1 MLVFMAKKSHP
12 RSRHKA
18 VYHVRNW
25 SEYDQALVKR
35 GWLTVWVSD
44 EVLAMWQHAGPP
56 QGGAQFTN
64 SDQAIEA
71 MLTVKE
77 VFHLTNRASE
87 GFLRSQFELL
97 ELALPVADH
106 TTLSRRGKQLSV
118 KLPKRAQG
126 PLYLVMDSSG
136 LKVFG
141 EGEWKVGQHGYSK
154 RRTWRKLHL
163 LVDSAS
169 AEIQAAFLSAAGVH
183 DADLV
188 QPALTEVEQPVLS
201 LAADGAYDKR
211 KVYQALQACAPA
223 AGVNIP
229 PRKDARIWQH
239 GNVKAPPLPRDENL
253 GTIRKSGRRKW
264 KQSSAYH
271 RRSLAETA
279 VFRIKTMFGNHL
291 TTRLT
296 ATQKTQAMIRCKTLN
311 QMTHL
316 GMPQSHWVG

>member
-1 MLVFMAKKSHP
+1 
-12 RSRHKA
+12 
-18 VYHVRNW
+18 
-25 SEYDQALVKR
+25 
-35 GWLTVWVSD
+35 
-44 EVLAMWQHAGPP
+44 
-56 QGGAQFTN
+56 
-64 SDQAIEA
+64 
-71 MLTVKE
+71 
-77 VFHLTNRASE
+77 
-87 GFLRSQFELL
+87 
-97 ELALPVADH
+97 
-106 TTLSRRGKQLSV
+106 
-118 KLPKRAQG
+118 
-126 PLYLVMDSSG
+126 MDSSG

-141 EGEWKVGQHGYSK
+141 EGEWKVRQHGYSK
-154 RRTWRKLHL
+154 RGTWRKLHL

-201 LAADGAYDKR
+201 FAADGAYDKR

-253 GTIRKSGRRKW
+253 RTIRKSGRRKW

-279 VFRIKTMFGNHL
+279 VFRIKTMFANHL